1 LLGPFQIIQPAEVAF
16 QPLPRP
22 EDKGAHSLALGRGRN
37 LALHRQVG
45 ENGAHVWRTQGGWMS
60 LAMEADEA
68 LDPVDVGLFGADAV
82 GFEAELLADAIES
95 VGLWS
100 IRLPPYNY

>member
-1 LLGPFQIIQPAEVAF
+1 
-16 QPLPRP
+16 
-22 EDKGAHSLALGRGRN
+22 
-37 LALHRQVG
+37 
-45 ENGAHVWRTQGGWMS
+45 MS